1 MNLPRKRTRPPMG
14 LKPVGVLRVPQ
25 FLRYVRDHVCAAV
38 VQGHSPEPEG
48 VCCRGPVEAAH
59 VRTGTDGGVGMKP
72 SDRYALP
79 LCADHHRRQHQI
91 GERPFEKETGISMR
105 SIADGLWEQWL
116 KTETGRRWKLKT
128 GYGQ

>member
-1 MNLPRKRTRPPMG
+1 MG

-25 FLRYVRDHVCAAV
+25 FLRFVRQHECSCFFGGL
-38 VQGHSPEPEG
+38 QMGRFRCEG
-48 VCCRGPVEAAH
+48 AIEAAH
-59 VRTGTDGGVGMKP
+59 VRTGTDGGCSLKP
-72 SDRYALP
+72 SDRFALP
-79 LCADHHRRQHQI
+79 LCSTHHRRQHQI
-91 GERPFEKETGISMR
+91 GERPFEKEMNISMR